1 MKKNIICIACLLTAM
16 TMNAQTV
23 NVHFKNGQTVRFNS
37 SNVDFVD
44 FSEKPADPTL
54 TAGEIVDLGL
64 SVYWA
69 SCNVGATKPEE
80 YGNYYAW
87 GETSTKNSYSQGNY
101 TYYDSDK
108 ATYIDIGSDI
118 SGTEYDAARVNLG
131 GEWRMPTKD
140 EMTEL
145 IKNCSWEWTQINS
158 VNGYKVTGPNGN
170 SIFLPAAENSQ
181 IFKNGHL
188 CYWCSTSHNEPVYSL
203 YLDVS
208 SSTEIPPRVFMSD
221 CITACSKWV
230 GNTIRPVSST
240 SLINTN
246 NSNRNISTS
255 QPEISRL
262 EFPKVKGGNSFVV
275 IHKVNNAPDPDGV
288 NYSIEWDSDKKAQ
301 RWSCYQMNKGYSG
314 NAGRS
319 DAWTEDPD
327 IPSAYRL
334 DESQSFYSGSGFTK
348 GQIIPSADRQYSLSA
363 NRQTF
368 YYSNIHPQYEAFN
381 SQWNSNSGYSPWAR
395 LEDLVRTWTRRSS
408 TDTLYVCK
416 GGTIDS
422 EENIL
427 MRIKNQLIV
436 PKYFFVAVLA
446 KSNAGYAAIAFYI
459 KHDNNDHG
467 SNPLSDYAMSID
479 QLEEKTGIDFFCN
492 LPDNDEKKVESSY
505 SLNIWGIQ

>member
-1 MKKNIICIACLLTAM
+1 MKKYIICIACLLIAS

-69 SCNVGATKPEE
+69 SCNLGATKPEE

-87 GETSTKNSYSQGNY
+87 GETAPKYTYSQANY
-101 TYYDSDK
+101 SYYDSDK
-108 ATYIDIGSDI
+108 ASYIDIGSDI

-131 GEWRMPTKD
+131 GEWRMPTFD
-140 EMTEL
+140 EMNEL
-145 IKNCSWEWTQINS
+145 LLYCTWEWTQINS
-158 VNGYKVTGPNGN
+158 VNGYKVTGPNNN
-170 SIFLPAAENSQ
+170 SIFLPASGYSGDFSHTKLYYWISKSISVTHAYL
-181 IFKNGHL
+181 L
-188 CYWCSTSHNEPVYSL
+188 CL
-203 YLDVS
+203 S
-208 SSTEIPPRVFMSD
+208 SSSSLGFSNNY
-221 CITACSKWV
+221 KWP
-230 GNTIRPVSST
+230 GYSIRPVT
-240 SLINTN
+240 PTTQT
-246 NSNRNISTS
+246 NSNRNVSVT

-262 EFPKVKGGNSFVV
+262 EFPRVRAGNNFVI
-275 IHKVNNAPDPDGV
+275 IHKVEKAPDPDDV
-288 NYSIEWDSDKKAQ
+288 NYSIEWDKEKKAQ
-301 RWSCYQMNKGYSG
+301 RWTCYQINKGYSG
-314 NAGRS
+314 NSGRS

-327 IPSAYRL
+327 IPSVYRL

-436 PKYFFVAVLA
+436 PKYFFVACLA
-446 KSNAGYAAIAFYI
+446 KNETGYAAIGFYI

-467 SNPLSDYAMSID
+467 SDPLNDYAMSID
-479 QLEEKTGIDFFCN
+479 ELEQKTGIDFFCN
-492 LPDNDEKKVESSY
+492 LPDNEEKKVESSY
-505 SLNIWGIQ
+505 SLNIWGIR